1 LKTEGAKLSQNK
13 PVIVAYQVVAQIV
26 NRNDFDH
33 YKKCEKVT
41 VDDEAYVLD
50 LLTRYKRCENDGL
63 EVSHRSLKKWGPDI
77 WQATIEAVVV
87 DESDLKE
94 RAITAAKDSTA
105 EGELLIKELEWLEA
119 DASVTQMVAEV
130 VTISNDAN
138 RFCYGIEIGVIHSVK
153 PTHTSFPKI
162 RCDEDSSPSP

>member
-1 LKTEGAKLSQNK
+1 MSQNK
-13 PVIVAYQVVAQIV
+13 AMIVAYQVVTKIA
-26 NRNDFDH
+26 RRSDFDH

-50 LLTRYKRCENDGL
+50 LLTRYKRSENDGL
-63 EVSHRSLKKWGPDI
+63 EVSHRSLEKWGPDI

-105 EGELLIKELEWLEA
+105 EGEVLNKELEWLEA

-138 RFCYGIEIGVIHSVK
+138 RFCYGIEIGDIYTVK
-153 PTHTSFPKI
+153 PTHTVFPKVTKLEAD
-162 RCDEDSSPSP
+162 CSPTP

>member
-1 LKTEGAKLSQNK
+1 MSQHK

-50 LLTRYKRCENDGL
+50 LLTRYKRSENDGL
-63 EVSHRSLKKWGPDI
+63 EVSHLSLEKWGPDI

-94 RAITAAKDSTA
+94 RAIIAAKDSTA
-105 EGELLIKELEWLEA
+105 EGELLNKELEWLDA

-138 RFCYGIEIGVIHSVK
+138 RFCYGIEIGVIHTVK

-162 RCDEDSSPSP
+162 RCDENSSPSP

>member
-1 LKTEGAKLSQNK
+1 MSQNK
-13 PVIVAYQVVAQIV
+13 PVIVAYQVVAQVV

-50 LLTRYKRCENDGL
+50 LLTRYKRSENDGL
-63 EVSHRSLKKWGPDI
+63 EVSHRSLEKWGPDI

-105 EGELLIKELEWLEA
+105 EGEVLNKELEWLEA

-138 RFCYGIEIGVIHSVK
+138 RFCYGIEIGDIYTVK
-153 PTHTSFPKI
+153 PTHTVFPKVTK
-162 RCDEDSSPSP
+162 REAECRLPPDPCT